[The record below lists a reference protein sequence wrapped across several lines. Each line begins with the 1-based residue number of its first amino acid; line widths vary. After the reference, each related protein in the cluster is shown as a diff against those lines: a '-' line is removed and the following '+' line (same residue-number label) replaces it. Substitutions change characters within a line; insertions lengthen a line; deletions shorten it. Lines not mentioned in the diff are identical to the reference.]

1 MNTYL
6 DYELNFT
13 KSKNKQKI
21 FNLNK
26 SFVLSLTFHTIL
38 IFGVTFT
45 TFYKLPL
52 IENSPIINVKFAN
65 SSQDSFGNV
74 GKSSAEVPNIN
85 KSQDSLINKENNR
98 SVYQA
103 QKIKKLEA
111 NSLVSTEEAM
121 YLNLWQRNIESTGDE
136 LILSKDIDYPDS
148 RVQIMATIDSFG
160 NLIKSEVLIS
170 SGNYEVDKMAID
182 ILEEA
187 APFAPFDSK
196 MLNEYSILEIIRD
209 WNFSPK

>member
-1 MNTYL
+1 MSSIL
-6 DYELNFT
+6 LN
-13 KSKNKQKI
+13 QKI
-21 FNLNK
+21 SKRSLTLNK
-26 SFVLSLTFHTIL
+26 SFVLSITFHTLL

-74 GKSSAEVPNIN
+74 GKSSTEVPNIN
-85 KSQDSLINKENNR
+85 KSQDSLINKEFNR

-111 NSLVSTEEAM
+111 NSLISNEEAM
-121 YLNLWQRNIESTGDE
+121 YLNLWQRDIESTGDD
-136 LILSKDIDYPDS
+136 LISSKDIDYLNS
-148 RVQIMATIDSFG
+148 SVQIMATIDSFG
-160 NLIKSEVLIS
+160 NLIKSQILIS

-187 APFAPFDSK
+187 APFAPFDPK

>member
-1 MNTYL
+1 MSSIL
-6 DYELNFT
+6 LNQKT
-13 KSKNKQKI
+13 SKRSLT
-21 FNLNK
+21 LNK
-26 SFVLSLTFHTIL
+26 SFVLSLIFHTL
-38 IFGVTFT
+38 LVFGITFT

-74 GKSSAEVPNIN
+74 GQSSTAVSNIN
-85 KSQDSLINKENNR
+85 ESQESLITKESNR

-121 YLNLWQRNIESTGDE
+121 YLNLWQRDIESTGDE
-136 LILSKDIDYPDS
+136 LISSKNIDYSAS

-160 NLIKSEVLIS
+160 NLIKSEILIS
-170 SGNYEVDKMAID
+170 SVNPDVDMMALD

-187 APFAPFDSK
+187 APFASFDPK

-209 WNFSPK
+209 WNFSTK

>member
-1 MNTYL
+1 MNSIL
-6 DYELNFT
+6 LN
-13 KSKNKQKI
+13 QKI
-21 FNLNK
+21 SKRSLTLNK
-26 SFVLSLTFHTIL
+26 SFVLSVTFHTLL

-74 GKSSAEVPNIN
+74 GQYSTEILNIN
-85 KSQDSLINKENNR
+85 QSQDSLVNKATNR

-111 NSLVSTEEAM
+111 NSLVSNEEAM
-121 YLNLWQRNIESTGDE
+121 YLNLWQRDIESTGDS
-136 LILSKDIDYPDS
+136 LISSKDINYSNS

-160 NLIKSEVLIS
+160 NLIKSEILIS

-187 APFAPFDSK
+187 APFAPFDPK

>member
-1 MNTYL
+1 MSSIL
-6 DYELNFT
+6 LNQKT
-13 KSKNKQKI
+13 SKRSLT
-21 FNLNK
+21 LNK
-26 SFVLSLTFHTIL
+26 SFVLSLTFHTLL

-52 IENSPIINVKFAN
+52 IENSPIINVKFDN

-74 GKSSAEVPNIN
+74 GQSPTAVSNIN
-85 KSQDSLINKENNR
+85 ESQESLITKVSNR

-121 YLNLWQRNIESTGDE
+121 YLNLWQRDIESTGDE
-136 LILSKDIDYPDS
+136 LIASKNIDYYDS

-160 NLIKSEVLIS
+160 NLIKSEILIS
-170 SGNYEVDKMAID
+170 SGNRDVDRMAID

-187 APFAPFDSK
+187 APFAPFDPK

-209 WNFSPK
+209 WNFSTK

>member
-1 MNTYL
+1 MSSIL
-6 DYELNFT
+6 LN
-13 KSKNKQKI
+13 QKI
-21 FNLNK
+21 SKRSLTLNK
-26 SFVLSLTFHTIL
+26 SFVLSVTFHTLL

-74 GKSSAEVPNIN
+74 GLSSTEVPNIN
-85 KSQDSLINKENNR
+85 QSQDSLVNKTTNR
-98 SVYQA
+98 SLYQA

-170 SGNYEVDKMAID
+170 SGNSDVDSMAID
-182 ILEEA
+182 ILVEA
-187 APFAPFDSK
+187 APFAPFDPK

>member
-1 MNTYL
+1 ML
-6 DYELNFT
+6 
-13 KSKNKQKI
+13 
-21 FNLNK
+21 
-26 SFVLSLTFHTIL
+26 V
-38 IFGVTFT
+38 
-45 TFYKLPL
+45 
-52 IENSPIINVKFAN
+52 
-65 SSQDSFGNV
+65 
-74 GKSSAEVPNIN
+74 KSSTEVSNIN
-85 KSQDSLINKENNR
+85 KSQDSLINKEINR

-170 SGNYEVDKMAID
+170 SGNPDVDSMAID
-182 ILEEA
+182 ILAEA
-187 APFAPFDSK
+187 APFAPFDPK

>member
-1 MNTYL
+1 MSSIL
-6 DYELNFT
+6 LNQKT
-13 KSKNKQKI
+13 SKRSLT
-21 FNLNK
+21 LNK
-26 SFVLSLTFHTIL
+26 SFVLSLIFHTL
-38 IFGVTFT
+38 LVFGITFT

-74 GKSSAEVPNIN
+74 GQSSTAVSNIN
-85 KSQDSLINKENNR
+85 ESQESLITKESNR

-121 YLNLWQRNIESTGDE
+121 YLNLWQRDIESTGDE
-136 LILSKDIDYPDS
+136 LIASKNIDYSDS

-160 NLIKSEVLIS
+160 NLIKSEILIS
-170 SGNYEVDKMAID
+170 SGNRDVDRMAID

-187 APFAPFDSK
+187 APFAPFDPK

-209 WNFSPK
+209 WNFSTK

>member
-1 MNTYL
+1 MSL
-6 DYELNFT
+6 ILLNQKT
-13 KSKNKQKI
+13 SKRSLT
-21 FNLNK
+21 LNK
-26 SFVLSLTFHTIL
+26 SFVLSLTFHTLL

-74 GKSSAEVPNIN
+74 GQSSTAVSNIN
-85 KSQDSLINKENNR
+85 ESQESLITKESNR

-121 YLNLWQRNIESTGDE
+121 YLNLWQRDIESTGDE
-136 LILSKDIDYPDS
+136 LIASKNIDYSDS

-160 NLIKSEVLIS
+160 NLIKSEILIS
-170 SGNYEVDKMAID
+170 SGNRDVDRMAID

-187 APFAPFDSK
+187 APFAPFDPK

-209 WNFSPK
+209 WNFSTK

>member
-1 MNTYL
+1 MSSVLLSPKT
-6 DYELNFT
+6 
-13 KSKNKQKI
+13 SKRSLT
-21 FNLNK
+21 LNK
-26 SFVLSLTFHTIL
+26 SFLLSLTFHTLL

-52 IENSPIINVKFAN
+52 LENSPIINVKFAN

-74 GKSSAEVPNIN
+74 GQSPTEVSSNSD
-85 KSQDSLINKENNR
+85 SQESLISKEINR
-98 SVYQA
+98 SSYKA

-111 NSLVSTEEAM
+111 NSLVTSEEAM
-121 YLNLWQRNIESTGDE
+121 YLNLWQREIESTGDE
-136 LILSKDIDYPDS
+136 LITSKDIDYSDS
-148 RVQIMATIDSFG
+148 KVQIMATIDSFG
-160 NLIKSEVLIS
+160 NLIKSEIIIS
-170 SGNYEVDKMAID
+170 SGNLSVDRMAIE

-187 APFAPFDSK
+187 APFTPFDPK